1 VSKIKH
7 FIQQSWLL
15 IVSSFFFGLL
25 IAIANAAWSPRI
37 EQNKIDKLN
46 HLTAALLPDARHFID
61 LDTLDIEI
69 EIESA
74 KGKRKKIKV
83 YKAVSGADECVG
95 WSFNAAGSGFA
106 DKIELVIAVD
116 KDFQKLAGFDVL
128 ASNETV
134 GFGDKIKY
142 DYFQD
147 QFKGVPA
154 EKLKL
159 VKTGDAKKID
169 SEIVA
174 ISGATVS
181 SEAVVKIINHYL
193 TQVKGQMQKKGL
205 ILCHE
210 DTKAQR
216 N

>member
-1 VSKIKH
+1 MVKIKY

-15 IVSSFFFGLL
+15 IISAFCFGLL
-25 IAIANAAWSPRI
+25 IAIANAGWSPRI

-46 HLTAALLPDARHFID
+46 HLTAALLPEARHFID
-61 LDTLDIEI
+61 LGTLDIEI
-69 EIESA
+69 EVESA

-83 YKAVSGADECVG
+83 YKAVSDANECVG
-95 WSFNAAGSGFA
+95 WSFNAAGQGFQ

-128 ASNETV
+128 ASNETP
-134 GFGDKIKY
+134 GLGDKIKY
-142 DYFQD
+142 DDDYRD
-147 QFKGVPA
+147 QFKGAPA
-154 EKLKL
+154 GELEA
-159 VKTGDAKKID
+159 VRTRDAKKKR
-169 SEIVA
+169 SHIVI

-205 ILCHE
+205 IGNG
-210 DTKAQR
+210 K
-216 N
+216 

>member
-1 VSKIKH
+1 MSKIKH

-25 IAIANAAWSPRI
+25 IAIASAGWSPRI

-46 HLTAALLPDARHFID
+46 RLMGDLLPEARHFID

-69 EIESA
+69 EVESA

-95 WSFNAAGSGFA
+95 WSFNATGSGFQ
-106 DKIELVIAVD
+106 DKIELVVAVD
-116 KDFQKLAGFDVL
+116 KDFQSIAGFDVL
-128 ASNETV
+128 ASNETP

-142 DYFQD
+142 DYYQE
-147 QFKGVPA
+147 QFRGAPA
-154 EKLKL
+154 EKLEL
-159 VKTGDAKKID
+159 VKTGDVKKID

-181 SEAVVKIINHYL
+181 SEAVVKIINNSI
-193 TQVKGQMQKKGL
+193 TQIKKQLQEKGL
-205 ILCHE
+205 IGNG
-210 DTKAQR
+210 K
-216 N
+216 